1 MAFVNVRVV
10 AGVLDEAEKRRM
22 IEEIT
27 DLVVEVEG
35 KGNQDFKQYRWIIID
50 EIEPGMLGV
59 GGQGLTTEDVKGGQ
73 EAS

>member
-10 AGVLDEAEKRRM
+10 GGVLDRTEKQRL
-22 IEEIT
+22 IEGIT

-35 KGNQDFKQYRWIIID
+35 KGGEDFEQYCWVIVD

-59 GGQGLTTEDVKGGQ
+59 GGQGLTTEDVKQAQGG
-73 EAS
+73 